1 MDRRVQLGDL
11 ARSKRLANRQ
21 SIVNLAYESGV
32 SMATITKI
40 EKGLPVK
47 DETLGKVLLKLGMM
61 DALKLF
67 RDEQMITGFKSLS
80 IDELRSIS
88 ISCKDVMRDG
98 DENEK
103 PEFMFYKNLAEKEIK
118 SKIRE
123 IFKEHK

>member
-1 MDRRVQLGDL
+1 MDRRLQLGDL

-21 SIVNLAYESGV
+21 SLTSLAYESGV
-32 SMATITKI
+32 SVATIMKI

-47 DETLGKVLLKLGMM
+47 DETLGKVLIKLQML

-98 DENEK
+98 DEDEK

-118 SKIRE
+118 TKIRE
-123 IFKEHK
+123 IFKEHT

>member
-11 ARSKRLANRQ
+11 AKSKRHANRQ
-21 SIVNLAYESGV
+21 SLANLAYETGV

-80 IDELRSIS
+80 IEELRSIVS
-88 ISCKDVMRDG
+88 VCKDVMRDG
-98 DENEK
+98 DTEEK
-103 PEFMFYKNLAEKEIK
+103 SEFLYYKNLAESELKTK
-118 SKIRE
+118 VRV